1 MLRERYIARLVAGL
15 YPPLA
20 LMSAVALIV
29 AMVGAPL
36 ASAAPVSQA
45 LTLTR
50 GSRLMIDARI
60 NGQAVQALLD
70 SAAEATIL
78 DRKFAQH
85 LKLGRGQATTGQG
98 SGQSSFEA
106 ALVNGV
112 SIEALGLSLTDQTV
126 AVADLSDVGQRLL
139 KRRLDVILGRELFDA
154 ARLSIDIE
162 ARRIAV
168 VTRGQDPAGV
178 RLGLVT
184 EHGVETIPVQV
195 EEGAPVRATFDL
207 GNGSHVLLS
216 RSYAERL
223 GLTSGGRISHTERGG
238 GLGGETTRQVYTLR
252 SIRIAGR
259 AFSDVQAAID
269 PQPSASEVNIGVS
282 LLRHF
287 RITTDY
293 AAHAA
298 WLEPRD

>member
-1 MLRERYIARLVAGL
+1 MRLEFVRLIVSALVASIAWEPGV
-15 YPPLA
+15 LA
-20 LMSAVALIV
+20 R
-29 AMVGAPL
+29 P
-36 ASAAPVSQA
+36 ASQE

-50 GSRLMIDARI
+50 GSRLMIEARI
-60 NGQAVQALLD
+60 NGHAVQALLD

-78 DRKFAQH
+78 DRDFARS
-85 LKLGRGQATTGQG
+85 LRLGSGQRVSAQG
-98 SGQSSFEA
+98 SGQGSFEA
-106 ALVNGV
+106 ALVDGV
-112 SIEALGLSLTDQTV
+112 SIEALGVSIPNQTV
-126 AVADLSDVGQRLL
+126 AVADLGDVGRRLL

-168 VTRGQDPAGV
+168 VAREQEPAGL
-178 RLGLVT
+178 RLALST

-207 GNGSHVLLS
+207 GNGSRVLLGKA
-216 RSYAERL
+216 YAERL
-223 GLTSGGRISHTERGG
+223 GLLNGGRTARTERGG

-252 SIRIAGR
+252 SISIAGR
-259 AFSDVQAAID
+259 TFSNVQAAID
-269 PQPSASEVNIGVS
+269 PQPSASDVNVGVS

-293 AAHAA
+293 ANHAV
-298 WLEPRD
+298 WLQPRY